1 MEKLNVNSTLAAIGQ
16 RPIGSDKRAELVS
29 TGATLVL
36 ERGARWN
43 NDTRVQSGRPA
54 VDYGFTTG
62 SMTNFANKAA
72 EWQDDLLYFCA
83 KRVNDFAGKETD
95 RNDRNTFTKLDLA
108 LNPSYMNLLSGI
120 ISEIMYTVTPTLVN
134 DLVGE
139 MASVSTVGKGKTLEV
154 PVTSNAV
161 FQWYD
166 SAWTS
171 LRSVPQ
177 HELWNG
183 SITVNPKP
191 KATRFRVNWYQA
203 VSNGTGMVDTLA
215 AVAGGYAAKLMETF
229 STAFLAAAANNR
241 YLPAAFRATS
251 YTDNNWVSLT
261 QNVAAANRVGRDQL
275 IALGDYAAL
284 RRITP
289 QDATLA
295 PAIMTLLGEE
305 YFKNGYIA
313 THDKVRLYE
322 IERTV
327 TPGTINTTMTSVW
340 PTDTILIA
348 ARANRAYAP
357 MVMAFEEDADMRLNL
372 TPGDDTLATGWFQ
385 GLAVASYDIAP
396 AFASRIGVMTGVT
409 G

>member
-1 MEKLNVNSTLAAIGQ
+1 MEKLNVNSLVAKIKST
-16 RPIGSDKRAELVS
+16 PVVDDKRSNLINAGSL
-29 TGATLVL
+29 LVL
-36 ERGARWN
+36 ESGARKN
-43 NDTRVQSGRPA
+43 NALRKESGRPEVEYA
-54 VDYGFTTG
+54 Y
-62 SMTNFANKAA
+62 AA
-72 EWQDDLLYFCA
+72 HNLGEFGDMAAKWQDDVLFFCA
-83 KRVNDFAGKETD
+83 KRVNDFAGRPTD
-95 RNDRNTFTKLDLA
+95 RTNRSTFTSIDLA
-108 LNPSYMNLLSGI
+108 LNPMFMNLLSGI

-154 PVTSNAV
+154 AITSNAV

-191 KATRFRVNWYQA
+191 KATRFRINWYQM

-215 AVAGGYAAKLMETF
+215 AVAGGYAALMMQKFTD
-229 STAFLAAAANNR
+229 AFLAAADNTR

-251 YTDNNWVSLT
+251 YTDNNWTAVT
-261 QNVAAANRVGRDQL
+261 QNVAAANRVSRDQL
-275 IALGDYAAL
+275 IGLGDYAAL
-284 RRITP
+284 RKILP

-313 THDKVRLYE
+313 MHDRVRLYE
-322 IERTV
+322 IDRTV
-327 TPGTINTTMTSVW
+327 TPNTINTTMTPVF
-340 PTDTILIA
+340 PTDTIIVA

-357 MVMAFEEDADMRLNL
+357 MVMAFEEDADMRLDL
-372 TPGDDTLATGWFQ
+372 TPGDATLANGTLE

-396 AFASRIGVMTGVT
+396 AFASRIGVLTGIT
-409 G
+409 

>member
-1 MEKLNVNSTLAAIGQ
+1 MDKLNVNSTLAAISQ
-16 RPIGSDKRAELVS
+16 RPIGSDKREELIA
-29 TGATLVL
+29 TGAALVL

-43 NDTRVQSGRPA
+43 NETRVQSGRPA
-54 VDYGFTTG
+54 VDYGFPAG
-62 SMTNFANKAA
+62 SMKNFANNAA

-83 KRVNDFAGKETD
+83 KRTNDVAGKVTD
-95 RNDRNTFTKLDLA
+95 RTDRRTFTGLDLP
-108 LNPSYMNLLSGI
+108 LNPMYMNLLSGI
-120 ISEIMYTVTPTLVN
+120 ISEIMYSVTPTLVN

-139 MASVSTVGKGKTLEV
+139 MATVSTVGKGKTLEV
-154 PVTSNAV
+154 QVTSNAV

-166 SAWTS
+166 SSWTA

-191 KATRFRVNWYQA
+191 KATRFRVNWYQM

-215 AVAGGYAAKLMETF
+215 AVAGGYAAKMMETF
-229 STAFLAAAANNR
+229 STAFQAAAANTR
-241 YLPAAFRATS
+241 YVPAAFLANS
-251 YTDNNWVSLT
+251 YTDANWVSLT

-284 RRITP
+284 RRIIP

-313 THDKVRLYE
+313 IHDKVRLYE

-327 TPGTINTTMTSVW
+327 KADTINTTMESVW
-340 PTDTILIA
+340 PTTTILVA

-372 TPGDDTLATGWFQ
+372 TPGDETLATGWFQ

-396 AFASRIGVMTGVT
+396 AFASRIGVMTNVI
-409 G
+409 